1 MLHPLCY
8 STSMTNK
15 LQELVSQYLYWQ
27 KQKEKTQEK
36 LDSLKE
42 EIVALANEK
51 KIKKIKSGK
60 TYLYIITQSETRF
73 PQLGEPGRKEVEKIV
88 KESGELE
95 KVMVFDIIELGN
107 AYDEGKLSQEL
118 MKKLQAYAK
127 RVRLSKIR
135 LKELNP

>member
-1 MLHPLCY
+1 
-8 STSMTNK
+8 MTNK